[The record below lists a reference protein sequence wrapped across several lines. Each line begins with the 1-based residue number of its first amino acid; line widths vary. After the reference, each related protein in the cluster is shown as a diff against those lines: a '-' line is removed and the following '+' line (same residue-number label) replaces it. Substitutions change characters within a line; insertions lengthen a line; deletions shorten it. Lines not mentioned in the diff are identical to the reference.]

1 MKNKDLVRESVLDN
15 NSNIDINKYINEINR
30 LKNLNN
36 TLEEDLGYYKELN
49 SRFVDNEKKSTV
61 YESENVKLK
70 NELKEKKDVIDALL
84 KKQKELIE
92 QNNLL
97 EQQLVTSKGKLGEV
111 LNELAEAESKCVT
124 LEEEKKK
131 MKQNMGGVANGG
143 GVVNII
149 GKIGKIAGKK
159 DKK

>member
-1 MKNKDLVRESVLDN
+1 M
-15 NSNIDINKYINEINR
+15 
-30 LKNLNN
+30 
-36 TLEEDLGYYKELN
+36 
-49 SRFVDNEKKSTV
+49 
-61 YESENVKLK
+61 
-70 NELKEKKDVIDALL
+70 L

-131 MKQNMGGVANGG
+131 MKQNMGGVVNRR

-149 GKIGKIAGKK
+149 GNFGKIVGKK

>member
-1 MKNKDLVRESVLDN
+1 MQ
-15 NSNIDINKYINEINR
+15 
-30 LKNLNN
+30 
-36 TLEEDLGYYKELN
+36 
-49 SRFVDNEKKSTV
+49 
-61 YESENVKLK
+61 
-70 NELKEKKDVIDALL
+70 

-92 QNNLL
+92 QNDLL
-97 EQQLVTSKGKLGEV
+97 EKELVTSKGKLGEV

>member
-1 MKNKDLVRESVLDN
+1 M
-15 NSNIDINKYINEINR
+15 
-30 LKNLNN
+30 
-36 TLEEDLGYYKELN
+36 
-49 SRFVDNEKKSTV
+49 
-61 YESENVKLK
+61 
-70 NELKEKKDVIDALL
+70 
-84 KKQKELIE
+84 
-92 QNNLL
+92 
-97 EQQLVTSKGKLGEV
+97 
-111 LNELAEAESKCVT
+111 AEAESKCVT